1 MAKFI
6 SASDSVKLIKNG
18 STVAVG
24 GFIGAGHPEE
34 ISTYIEKSYL
44 ENKLPRDLTLV
55 YAAGQGDSKD
65 RGLNHFGQE
74 GLIKRVIGGHWGLV
88 PKIQK
93 LALENKI
100 EAYNLP
106 QGVISHLYRDIAAN
120 KPGTITKVGLKTF
133 IDPRIEG
140 GKLNEVTKDEI
151 VSLVNI
157 LDQEY
162 LLYEAFPIDVV
173 LLRGTYSD
181 KNGNISFEKEVAPL
195 DAVAM
200 AQAARNSGGIVIVQ
214 VEGIV
219 NNESLSVRNVKLPG
233 ILVDYVVVVKD
244 KKNHMQTFTEDY
256 NPSFSGSARVSL
268 SSLEP
273 MKLNERKIIS
283 RRAALELKPNCITN
297 LGIGVPEGIASVGN
311 EENIGEYMKLTIESG
326 PVGGVPAAGLNFGAS
341 SNPDSILEQNVM
353 FDFYDGGGLDIA
365 FLGLAQCDKRGN
377 INVSKFGPKIAG
389 CGGFINI
396 TQNAKKVVYCGTFT
410 AGGLKVEVSDNK
422 LNIINEGRSK
432 KFIDAVEQIT
442 FSGEYAN
449 QIGQVV
455 LYVTERAV
463 FELTYNG
470 VKLIEIAPGIDI
482 KKDILDLMDF
492 EPIID
497 ESLKVMDSRIFG
509 ESLMGIADMLKEKE
523 EIEEIEE
530 VIA

>member
-157 LDQEY
+157 
-162 LLYEAFPIDVV
+162 
-173 LLRGTYSD
+173 
-181 KNGNISFEKEVAPL
+181 
-195 DAVAM
+195 
-200 AQAARNSGGIVIVQ
+200 
-214 VEGIV
+214 
-219 NNESLSVRNVKLPG
+219 
-233 ILVDYVVVVKD
+233 
-244 KKNHMQTFTEDY
+244 
-256 NPSFSGSARVSL
+256 
-268 SSLEP
+268 
-273 MKLNERKIIS
+273 
-283 RRAALELKPNCITN
+283 
-297 LGIGVPEGIASVGN
+297 
-311 EENIGEYMKLTIESG
+311 
-326 PVGGVPAAGLNFGAS
+326 
-341 SNPDSILEQNVM
+341 
-353 FDFYDGGGLDIA
+353 
-365 FLGLAQCDKRGN
+365 
-377 INVSKFGPKIAG
+377 
-389 CGGFINI
+389 
-396 TQNAKKVVYCGTFT
+396 
-410 AGGLKVEVSDNK
+410 
-422 LNIINEGRSK
+422 
-432 KFIDAVEQIT
+432 
-442 FSGEYAN
+442 
-449 QIGQVV
+449 
-455 LYVTERAV
+455 
-463 FELTYNG
+463 
-470 VKLIEIAPGIDI
+470 
-482 KKDILDLMDF
+482 
-492 EPIID
+492 
-497 ESLKVMDSRIFG
+497 
-509 ESLMGIADMLKEKE
+509 
-523 EIEEIEE
+523 
-530 VIA
+530 